1 MIVVDTTVW
10 IDFFEAKGTRFDRQ
24 LTKLIESDH
33 LIGLVDVVYCE
44 VLQGIRSDDVYQR
57 TRRALL
63 AHPILRARGLETYE
77 AAANLYRTARRH
89 GLTIRS
95 TGDCLIAAVCL
106 EAGAEIFHNDSHYD
120 ALARVSPLMIHHPA

>member
-24 LTKLIESDH
+24 LTKLIEGDD
-33 LIGLVDVVYCE
+33 LIGLVNVVYCE

-63 AHPILRARGLETYE
+63 AHPILQARGLETYE

-95 TGDCLIAAVCL
+95 TVDCLIAAVCL
-106 EAGAEIFHNDSHYD
+106 EAGAEIFHNDSDYD
-120 ALARVSPLMIHHPA
+120 ALARVSPLMIYHPA